1 MMLARGAPGVPAV
14 SAGQQKLRSGGVGGR
29 ARRVLTVGMS
39 PRPRMEGNAESDGG
53 YGGRMRPSTHRNAM
67 APSTNADAS
76 RSPSPAGRERTFMD
90 ECRGV
95 PGMRPGMH
103 DDRPALM
110 QALVREAKQRSR
122 ERERQRLQQVNKR
135 LEKRRR
141 EEGRGRGSQESGGSS
156 LREMAVPVFVMLP
169 LDTVQVNGELA
180 PNLRSITRGLIALK
194 EAGVQG
200 VMVDIWWGIVEGA
213 APEVYEWGAYQE
225 LVRIIR
231 TLGLQLQVVASFHA
245 CGQNVGDTYKV
256 PLPKW
261 VHDTHEAGA
270 DVFYR
275 DRGRRINPECL
286 SLGVDDVAVFPSQD
300 PGRLR
305 TGIEVY
311 RDFMRAFRDEFAPYL
326 GSTITELSVG
336 MGPAGELRYPSY
348 PEGDG
353 RWQFPGVGE
362 FQCYDTH
369 MMADLKKA
377 ATAIGFPEW
386 GNGGP
391 HNAGVY
397 TSWPHQ
403 TGFFGNSHP
412 TPPETCWRSSYGEFF
427 LSWYSGML
435 VRHCDKV
442 LGAAGEVLGGTGV
455 TIAAKIAG
463 CHWWYNAEH
472 AAEMA
477 AGYYNTADRCGYT
490 PIIKTLAKHGAK
502 LNFTC
507 VEMKNEEHDPASAA
521 SPEGLIAQ
529 VRQAC
534 FQEGVEFGGEN
545 ALTRYD
551 EGAFQQMLLNA
562 YWGCASGFGEEPIA
576 QRPMASL
583 TFLRMGADLYQE
595 SNWRRFF
602 AFLRALQATAQEFG
616 TQAESASQTLD
627 NSSNAAGKTLPTAL
641 PQLGQQFVF

>member
-1 MMLARGAPGVPAV
+1 MAGLAVAAPGKGPQVGARAARGGV
-14 SAGQQKLRSGGVGGR
+14 AGSREGKGSP
-29 ARRVLTVGMS
+29 RVPTVGMAAAGGDS
-39 PRPRMEGNAESDGG
+39 AAEPGG
-53 YGGRMRPSTHRNAM
+53 AGHRRRHSIRNAM
-67 APSTNADAS
+67 APSMYTYADLA
-76 RSPSPAGRERTFMD
+76 RPAGMERTFMD
-90 ECRGV
+90 EGAGG
-95 PGMRPGMH
+95 GMRGGGAGMGLSGRDH
-103 DDRPALM
+103 RPALM
-110 QALVREAKQRSR
+110 QSLVREAKARSR
-122 ERERQRLQQVNKR
+122 ERERMRMRQVAGR
-135 LEKRRR
+135 LERRGKDASFKSRDGR
-141 EEGRGRGSQESGGSS
+141 EA
-156 LREMAVPVFVMLP
+156 LDVVAVPVFVMLP

-194 EAGVQG
+194 EAGVHG
-200 VMVDIWWGIVEGA
+200 VMVDIWWGIVEGQS
-213 APEVYEWGAYQE
+213 PEVYQWGAYQE

-261 VHDTHEAGA
+261 VHETQEAGA

-275 DRGRRINPECL
+275 DRGRRTNPECL
-286 SLGVDDVAVFPSQD
+286 SLGVDDVAVFPSRE

-305 TGIEVY
+305 TGVEVY
-311 RDFMRAFRDEFAPYL
+311 RDFLRAFRAEFAPYL

-362 FQCYDTH
+362 FQCYDMH
-369 MMADLKKA
+369 MMADLKEA

-391 HNAGVY
+391 HNAGQY

-403 TGFFGNSHP
+403 TGFFGRSHP
-412 TPPETCWRSSYGEFF
+412 SSPETSWRSAYGDFF
-427 LSWYSGML
+427 LTWYSKKL
-435 VRHCDKV
+435 VQHCDRV
-442 LGAAGEVLGGTGV
+442 LGAAVEVLDGTGV

-477 AGYYNTADRCGYT
+477 AGYYNTAERCGYT
-490 PIIKTLAKHGAK
+490 PIIRTLAKHGAK

-507 VEMKNEEHDPASAA
+507 VEMRNEEHNPVSAA

-534 FQEGVEFGGEN
+534 WQEGVEFGGEN

-551 EGAFQQMLLNA
+551 DGAFKQMLENA
-562 YWGCASGFGEEPIA
+562 YWGCASGIGEDPVVK
-576 QRPMASL
+576 RPMASL
-583 TFLRMGADLYQE
+583 TFLRMGAELYQE
-595 SNWRRFF
+595 NNWRRFF
-602 AFLRALQATAQEFG
+602 CFLRSMQSAAAISSEEAPIPVPEF
-616 TQAESASQTLD
+616 
-627 NSSNAAGKTLPTAL
+627 NS
-641 PQLGQQFVF
+641 